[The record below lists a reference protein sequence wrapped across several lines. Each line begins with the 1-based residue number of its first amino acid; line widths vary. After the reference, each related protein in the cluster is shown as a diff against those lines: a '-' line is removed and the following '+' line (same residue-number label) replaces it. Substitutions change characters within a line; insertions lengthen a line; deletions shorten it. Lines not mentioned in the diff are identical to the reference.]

1 MPDPLSHIRALPTAG
16 PPNADVSK
24 VRGNGS
30 EELKQLLANALEYY
44 AAGGTTVFGSEQ
56 AKELVLVEVNLS
68 KQRAGL
74 RTSSLDGTQ
83 GVDEAEMIFEI
94 EVNEGTNR

>member
-1 MPDPLSHIRALPTAG
+1 MPVSLMSDPLFRVRALPRAG

-56 AKELVLVEVNLS
+56 AKELVLVEVNL
-68 KQRAGL
+68 
-74 RTSSLDGTQ
+74 
-83 GVDEAEMIFEI
+83 
-94 EVNEGTNR
+94 